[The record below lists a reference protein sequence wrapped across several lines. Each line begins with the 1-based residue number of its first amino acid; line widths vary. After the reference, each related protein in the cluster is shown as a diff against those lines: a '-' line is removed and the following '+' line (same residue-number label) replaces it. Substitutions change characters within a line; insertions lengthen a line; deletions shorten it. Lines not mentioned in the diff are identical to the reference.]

1 MKKTLLSFLFTFV
14 AALTIN
20 ARTHIEYVEIQ
31 PLSDIKPVTYKFE
44 CKFCHKRFNV
54 DCYYSETTN
63 KYYTYNCVN
72 RDRNIYAFCVMEN
85 KDACSKCRNEFK
97 NQPLPS
103 KIAAGIF
110 LTLLG
115 GLVSLGLIAL
125 LYKLFMCISRFF
137 KRIWM
142 KLTQRRGY

>member
-20 ARTHIEYVEIQ
+20 ARTHIEDVEIQ
-31 PLSDIKPVTYKFE
+31 PVPDIKPATYNFE

-72 RDRNIYAFCVMEN
+72 RYRNIYAFCVMEN
-85 KDACSKCRNEFK
+85 KDACSKCRIEFK

-103 KIAAGIF
+103 KISVGIL

-115 GLVSLGLIAL
+115 GLVSLGLGAS
-125 LYKLFMCISRFF
+125 LYKLFMHISRFF
-137 KRIWM
+137 KWTWM
-142 KLTQRRGY
+142 KLTQKRGY

>member
-20 ARTHIEYVEIQ
+20 ASTHIEYVEIQ
-31 PLSDIKPVTYKFE
+31 PVPDIKPATYNFE

-54 DCYYSETTN
+54 DCYYSETAN

-85 KDACSKCRNEFK
+85 KDACSKCRYEFK
-97 NQPLPS
+97 NLQLS
-103 KIAAGIF
+103 DKIITGIV

-115 GLVSLGLIAL
+115 GLVFLGLGAL
-125 LYKLFMCISRFF
+125 LYKPLMWLGRIF
-137 KRIWM
+137 KRIWL